1 MDTRMIEEKYL
12 RYNRELVNR
21 FISDYKLPITMNK
34 EKYFFYFIELYED
47 KFKSLTKWKALWDMI
62 DSRYDGDANKFLKD
76 YYQIRDNIIVSMGE
90 NFAFQD
96 FNTMKLDKFN
106 VTDRPKVT
114 TNNVYNG
121 ENLGK
126 VFLSIDLRKANFQ
139 ALKYVNKD
147 IVLCADTY
155 EGFIGK
161 YTDLQ
166 YVKES
171 KYTRQVIFGKRNPAR
186 QITIEKYL
194 INEAWKVYKK
204 NFPHDSC
211 ICSLSND
218 EIVINTCMSKESKL
232 ILAGRCADIK
242 RFIKEEL
249 GLEVSVEYYFLEG
262 YQLYCKESGNPRN
275 TFYTKTNLVTDEIEL
290 VCVPAPYYALTY
302 KLFNNIPTEEED
314 YHFIYEGI
322 DCRFMEEFGIRKL

>member
-1 MDTRMIEEKYL
+1 MIEEKYL

-62 DSRYDGDANKFLKD
+62 DTHFSGDEKKFLD
-76 YYQIRDNIIVSMGE
+76 EYYNVRENIIQTISNSNSYKE
-90 NFAFQD
+90 
-96 FNTMKLDKFN
+96 FNAIDLNKYSIIDKPN
-106 VTDRPKVT
+106 VTS
-114 TNNVYNG
+114 NNVYNG
-121 ENLGK
+121 ENINK
-126 VFLSIDLRKANFQ
+126 SFLSIDLKKANFQ
-139 ALKYVNKD
+139 AINFVDRNILLNSN
-147 IVLCADTY
+147 TY
-155 EGFIGK
+155 EDFIK
-161 YTDLQ
+161 KFTDSE
-166 YVKES
+166 YIKNS
-171 KYTRQVIFGKRNPAR
+171 KYFRSVVFGKMNPKR
-186 QITIEKYL
+186 HITIEKYL
-194 INEAWKVYKK
+194 INEVWKVYKK

-218 EIVINTCMSKESKL
+218 DIVINTCMSKESKL

-262 YQLYCKESGNPRN
+262 YQLFSKESGNPRN
-275 TFYTKTNLVTDEIEL
+275 TFYAKTNIINNDMEL
-290 VCVPAPYYALTY
+290 VCVSAPYYALTY
-302 KLFNNIPTEEED
+302 KLFNNIPLEEPD

-322 DCRFMEEFGIRKL
+322 DCRFMEEFGLRKL